1 MAWVRFSLLLLVSHS
16 MAGQSVCS
24 SQAGNISVWLSVS
37 MRGGRDTYSWNRTGS
52 RSRNSSKSRISCQSQ
67 EPELKHEQNL
77 KPKQLQVP
85 GHTFMRLYFNRA
97 VACCFVVFMTASG
110 GVACYYMCSQTCT
123 FPSTHTFV
131 CLCHCTWKNL
141 KENLHFVRIFWAAI
155 ASGLTCNGMKT
166 RNYACTL
173 VQFSIQAKT

>member
-24 SQAGNISVWLSVS
+24 SQAGNISVWLSVN
-37 MRGGRDTYSWNRTGS
+37 MWGGKRYSWNQTGS
-52 RSRNSSKSRISCQSQ
+52 RSRNSSRSTISCQSQ
-67 EPELKHEQNL
+67 ELEPKHEQNL

-123 FPSTHTFV
+123 FPSTYSSV
-131 CLCHCTWKNL
+131 CEFLCTWKYL
-141 KENLHFVRIFWAAI
+141 KEILHFARIFWAAI
-155 ASGLTCNGMKT
+155 ASGLTCNGMK
-166 RNYACTL
+166 
-173 VQFSIQAKT
+173 FS